1 MILSMMYVILLGAEN
16 SLPELYAQ
24 ASSFVEILSL
34 LIGLVL
40 VGSTIFAGIQY
51 TTAGG
56 DSGKV
61 QKAKGRSSRKIQLE
75 FPELGKTYWGKHF
88 WARGYFSATSGGI
101 TDEAVTHY
109 INNHSESR
117 HPTPSLTEDK
127 KIN

>member
-61 QKAKGRSSRKIQLE
+61 QKAKGRLASNILV
-75 FPELGKTYWGKHF
+75 LVLYM
-88 WARGYFSATSGGI
+88 FSAAILNWLLPG
-101 TDEAVTHY
+101 
-109 INNHSESR
+109 
-117 HPTPSLTEDK
+117 
-127 KIN
+127 